1 MFGKIHNVQS
11 WRETTEIA
19 HILGCGI
26 QISGIQV
33 MQPGAK
39 LKSNRGKIG
48 DPILKLYVKR

>member
-11 WRETTEIA
+11 WRETTEIT

-26 QISGIQV
+26 QISGMQV

-39 LKSNRGKIG
+39 LKSNREKIG